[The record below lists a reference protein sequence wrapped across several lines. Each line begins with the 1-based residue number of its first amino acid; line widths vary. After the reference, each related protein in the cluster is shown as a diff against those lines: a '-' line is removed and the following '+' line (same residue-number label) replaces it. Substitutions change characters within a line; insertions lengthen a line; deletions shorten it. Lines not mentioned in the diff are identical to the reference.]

1 MNSGDGVTLEM
12 GENGI
17 VKYSRYR
24 YNNDHNI
31 NPELEIVSF
40 KIDSISSIKTTNY
53 FDNIDEVKSVDALT
67 INPNN
72 RIKIN
77 ASLTMVEEK
86 YSIYSFKDLDINK
99 ANIEKYE
106 LVLVSCD
113 EESQISNSH
122 WVIDEKTATF
132 FISINA
138 DDINAL
144 IKAIEEGA
152 ISANICLAM
161 NSYTSNNGSIYLI
174 GKSSLDE
181 NEKIYHKV
189 SNKCLCF
196 NISYTSKTYELG
208 EPND

>member
-1 MNSGDGVTLEM
+1 MTATDDFTLTIKADGDIEYRNKLC
-12 GENGI
+12 NGNHCI
-17 VKYSRYR
+17 SPK
-24 YNNDHNI
+24 
-31 NPELEIVSF
+31 LEIVSF

-53 FDNIDEVKSVDALT
+53 FDNIDKVESVDALT

-77 ASLTMVEEK
+77 ASLTMAEEK

-99 ANIEKYE
+99 TDIEKYE

-122 WVIDEKTATF
+122 WVIDGKTATF

-161 NSYTSNNGSIYLI
+161 NSYTSNDGMIYLI